1 LKSKLISVLS
11 VFAFAL
17 LFFSLALPAFAAEDI
32 RLQVNGDVVPSPGI
46 YLQDGYCMIS
56 VDKYVN
62 LAGAEFLRL
71 SDSDFSIIENGATLN
86 FSAGKKEVTLDGQQM
101 TLPVA
106 PAKTGEAAFIPL
118 RAISSIFGFNVEWN
132 GEQGVASLS
141 RNETRD
147 GMTASDLL
155 AKSTVASQ
163 AYNTYSM
170 QGHFNI
176 DVITM
181 ADGETYGQAPISMDT
196 SLTGQI
202 QYDPMQIYIKQAIK
216 PVSEEDVSAMDIET
230 YMTIEKIYI
239 KTPGQEWIV
248 QDMPFSPEFWKQQQ
262 DIQSDPLKAVEQM
275 KEMGILLNYGNDVSV
290 NGENY
295 YVLNATLD
303 MEKFKQSFQKIFQQA
318 MQGMAPD
325 ENSGNSIDIQKQIQK
340 VFEEAK
346 LDFKETILVNKKTL
360 FSDIVKLDAWMEMSM
375 ENPAQAEQGQQ
386 EKDNGPKEIKM
397 NIKMNGEFTISNPGD
412 PFNAPDVSGAKE
424 MKSLENVIE

>member
-1 LKSKLISVLS
+1 MKSKFISVLS

-32 RLQVNGDVVPSPGI
+32 QLQVNGDVAPSPGI
-46 YLQDGYCMIS
+46 YLEDGYCMIS
-56 VDKYVN
+56 ADTYVN

-71 SDSDFSIIENGATLN
+71 SDNDFSIIENGATLN
-86 FSAGKKEVTLDGQQM
+86 FSAGKKEVTLDGKQM

-106 PAKTGEAAFIPL
+106 PAKTGEAVFIPL

-147 GMTASDLL
+147 GMTVSDLL

-170 QGHFNI
+170 QGNFNI
-176 DVITM
+176 DAITTV
-181 ADGETYGQAPISMDT
+181 DGETYGQVPISLDT
-196 SLTGQI
+196 RLTGQI

-216 PVSEEDVSAMDIET
+216 PVSGKDVSAMDIET
-230 YMTIEKIYI
+230 YMTIEKMYI

-295 YVLNATLD
+295 YVLNASLD

-318 MQGMAPD
+318 VQGMALD

-375 ENPAQAEQGQQ
+375 AQAEQGQ
-386 EKDNGPKEIKM
+386 DNVPKEMKMDIKM
-397 NIKMNGEFTISNPGD
+397 KGEFTISNPGD

-424 MKSLENVIE
+424 MKNLENGAE